1 MHNKV
6 IPNQLLFADVRQ
18 LLEEGT
24 NVTINTK
31 GQSMLPFIHGQRDQV
46 VLQKTENVEV
56 GDILLCEI
64 SREHYVMHRLVAVHG
79 EHLRLMGDGNCYA
92 TEQCFKS
99 DVLGKVIYIIRPDGK
114 KIDCTSSWERCKAS
128 LWNSLRF
135 MRRYLLAIYKR
146 I

>member
-1 MHNKV
+1 MQNKI
-6 IPNQLLFADVRQ
+6 IPNQLLFADVRR

-24 NVTINTK
+24 CVTINTK

-46 VLQKTENVEV
+46 VIKKTEEVAV

-64 SREHYVMHRLVAVHG
+64 SQGHYVMHRLIAVHG

-92 TEQCFKS
+92 TEQCLKS
-99 DVLGKVIYIIRPDGK
+99 DVLGKVVYIVRPDGK
-114 KIDCTSSWERCKAS
+114 KIDCTSARERRKAS
-128 LWNSLRF
+128 LWNALRF

-146 I
+146 L